1 MRCVWNTNTK
11 PTAAMPRSTRLRL
24 ILAPFLATGVIVL
37 LCLGFLALLQAAER
51 GQSEALLMAW
61 MLAFVVG
68 LPIAMLGLAAAGA
81 WSIRHPRRA
90 ILPNTG
96 ASIP

>member
-1 MRCVWNTNTK
+1 
-11 PTAAMPRSTRLRL
+11 MPPSSRHRL
-24 ILAPFLATGVIVL
+24 ILAPFLAIGVVAL
-37 LCLGFLALLQAAER
+37 LCLGFLALMQAAER

-68 LPIAMLGLAAAGA
+68 VPIAMLALAAAGA

>member
-1 MRCVWNTNTK
+1 MRCIWNTATN
-11 PTAAMPRSTRLRL
+11 PTADMPRTSRLHL
-24 ILAPFLATGVIVL
+24 IFAPLLAVGVIAVL
-37 LCLGFLALLQAAER
+37 WLGLLALAQAAER
-51 GQSEALLMAW
+51 DQSEALLMAW

-81 WSIRHPRRA
+81 WSIRRPRRA
-90 ILPNTG
+90 ILPNTV

>member
-1 MRCVWNTNTK
+1 MRRICNTATN
-11 PTAAMPRSTRLRL
+11 PTATMSRASRLRL
-24 ILAPFLATGVIVL
+24 ILAPLLAIGVIGL

-51 GQSEALLMAW
+51 GQTETLLMAW

-68 LPIAMLGLAAAGA
+68 VPTAMLALAAAGA

>member
-1 MRCVWNTNTK
+1 MRRIWNSATN
-11 PTAAMPRSTRLRL
+11 PTAAMSRSTRLRL
-24 ILAPFLATGVIVL
+24 IFAPFLAIGVIAV
-37 LCLGFLALLQAAER
+37 LCLGFLALVQATER
-51 GQSEALLMAW
+51 GQSETLLMAW

-68 LPIAMLGLAAAGA
+68 LPIGMLGLAAAGA
-81 WSIRHPRRA
+81 WSIRRPRRA

>member
-1 MRCVWNTNTK
+1 MRRICNTATN
-11 PTAAMPRSTRLRL
+11 PTATMSRASRLRL
-24 ILAPFLATGVIVL
+24 IFAPFLAIGVFAL
-37 LCLGFLALLQAAER
+37 LCLGFLALSQAAER
-51 GQSEALLMAW
+51 GQSETLLMAW

-68 LPIAMLGLAAAGA
+68 VPTAMLALAAAGA

-96 ASIP
+96 ARIP

>member
-1 MRCVWNTNTK
+1 MSRF
-11 PTAAMPRSTRLRL
+11 PRIRL
-24 ILAPFLATGVIVL
+24 ILAPVFAIGVIAL
-37 LCLGFLALLQAAER
+37 LCLGFLALVQAAER
-51 GQSEALLMAW
+51 GQSETLLMAW

-68 LPIAMLGLAAAGA
+68 VPVAMLALAAAGA
-81 WSIRHPRRA
+81 WSIRHPRPA

>member
-1 MRCVWNTNTK
+1 
-11 PTAAMPRSTRLRL
+11 MPRSPRLRL
-24 ILAPFLATGVIVL
+24 ILAPFLAIGVVAL
-37 LCLGFLALLQAAER
+37 LCLGFLALAQAVQR

-68 LPIAMLGLAAAGA
+68 VPTAMLALAAAGA

>member
-1 MRCVWNTNTK
+1 MS
-11 PTAAMPRSTRLRL
+11 RSPHLRL
-24 ILAPFLATGVIVL
+24 ILAPLLAIGVAAL
-37 LCLGFLALLQAAER
+37 LYLGFLALTQAVER

-68 LPIAMLGLAAAGA
+68 VPIAMLALAAAGA
-81 WSIRHPRRA
+81 RSSHRPRRA

-96 ASIP
+96 ARIP

>member
-1 MRCVWNTNTK
+1 MRRIWNTATN
-11 PTAAMPRSTRLRL
+11 PTTSMSRASRLRL
-24 ILAPFLATGVIVL
+24 ILAPLLAIGVIVL
-37 LCLGFLALLQAAER
+37 LCLGFLALAQAAER
-51 GQSEALLMAW
+51 GQSETLLMAW

-90 ILPNTG
+90 ILPNAG

>member
-1 MRCVWNTNTK
+1 MRRIWNTATN
-11 PTAAMPRSTRLRL
+11 PTAAMPRTSRLRL
-24 ILAPFLATGVIVL
+24 ILAPLLAIGMTAL
-37 LCLGFLALLQAAER
+37 LFLGFLALLQAAQRSE
-51 GQSEALLMAW
+51 SEALLMAW

-68 LPIAMLGLAAAGA
+68 VPTAILALSAAGA

>member
-1 MRCVWNTNTK
+1 
-11 PTAAMPRSTRLRL
+11 MPRSPRLRL
-24 ILAPFLATGVIVL
+24 ILAPLLAIGVVAL
-37 LCLGFLALLQAAER
+37 LCLGFLALAQAAER
-51 GQSEALLMAW
+51 GQSETLLMAW

-68 LPIAMLGLAAAGA
+68 VPTAMLALAAAGA

>member
-1 MRCVWNTNTK
+1 MRRIWNTATN
-11 PTAAMPRSTRLRL
+11 PTAAMSRASRLRL
-24 ILAPFLATGVIVL
+24 IFAPFLAIGVIVVH
-37 LCLGFLALLQAAER
+37 CLGFLALVQAIER
-51 GQSEALLMAW
+51 GQSETLLMAW

-68 LPIAMLGLAAAGA
+68 VPIAMLALAAAGA
-81 WSIRHPRRA
+81 WSIRRPRRA

>member
-1 MRCVWNTNTK
+1 MRRIWNIATN
-11 PTAAMPRSTRLRL
+11 PTTSMSRASRLRL
-24 ILAPFLATGVIVL
+24 ILAPLLAIGVIVL
-37 LCLGFLALLQAAER
+37 LCLGFLALAQAAER
-51 GQSEALLMAW
+51 GQSETLLMAW

-90 ILPNTG
+90 ILPNAG

>member
-1 MRCVWNTNTK
+1 MS
-11 PTAAMPRSTRLRL
+11 RSARYRP
-24 ILAPFLATGVIVL
+24 ILAPLLAIGVAAVIF
-37 LCLGFLALLQAAER
+37 LGFLAMTQAVER
-51 GQSEALLMAW
+51 GQSETLLMAW

-68 LPIAMLGLAAAGA
+68 VPTAMLALAAAGA
-81 WSIRHPRRA
+81 WSIRRPRRA

>member
-1 MRCVWNTNTK
+1 
-11 PTAAMPRSTRLRL
+11 MPRSLRLRL
-24 ILAPFLATGVIVL
+24 ILAPFLAIGVIAL
-37 LCLGFLALLQAAER
+37 LCLGFLALAQAAER
-51 GQSEALLMAW
+51 GQSETLLMAW

-68 LPIAMLGLAAAGA
+68 VPIAMLALAAVGA

>member
-1 MRCVWNTNTK
+1 
-11 PTAAMPRSTRLRL
+11 MPRSPRLRL
-24 ILAPFLATGVIVL
+24 ILAPLLAIGVAAL
-37 LCLGFLALLQAAER
+37 LCLGFLALAQAAER
-51 GQSEALLMAW
+51 GQSETLLMVW

-68 LPIAMLGLAAAGA
+68 VPTAMLALAAAGA
-81 WSIRHPRRA
+81 WSVRHPRRA

>member
-1 MRCVWNTNTK
+1 MS
-11 PTAAMPRSTRLRL
+11 RSSRLRL
-24 ILAPFLATGVIVL
+24 IFAPVLAIGVVAL
-37 LCLGFLALLQAAER
+37 LCLGFLALLQATER
-51 GQSEALLMAW
+51 GQTETLLMAW

-68 LPIAMLGLAAAGA
+68 VPVAMLALAAAGA
-81 WSIRHPRRA
+81 WSIRHPRRG

>member
-1 MRCVWNTNTK
+1 
-11 PTAAMPRSTRLRL
+11 MPRSPRLRL
-24 ILAPFLATGVIVL
+24 ILAPLLAIGVAAL
-37 LCLGFLALLQAAER
+37 LCLGFLALAQAAER
-51 GQSEALLMAW
+51 GQSETLLMAW

-68 LPIAMLGLAAAGA
+68 VPIAMLALAAAGA
-81 WSIRHPRRA
+81 WSVRHPRRA

>member
-1 MRCVWNTNTK
+1 
-11 PTAAMPRSTRLRL
+11 MPRSHRLRL
-24 ILAPFLATGVIVL
+24 ILAPFLAIGLVAL
-37 LCLGFLALLQAAER
+37 LCLGFLALTQAAER
-51 GQSEALLMAW
+51 GQSETLLMAW
-61 MLAFVVG
+61 VLAFVVG
-68 LPIAMLGLAAAGA
+68 VPTAMLALAAAGA

>member
-1 MRCVWNTNTK
+1 MRRIWNTATN
-11 PTAAMPRSTRLRL
+11 PTATMSRASRLRL
-24 ILAPFLATGVIVL
+24 ILAPLLAIGVIVL
-37 LCLGFLALLQAAER
+37 LCLGFLALAQAAER
-51 GQSEALLMAW
+51 GQSETLLMAW

-81 WSIRHPRRA
+81 WSIRRPRRA